1 MLSNVFK
8 IITFVP
14 RKIYNY
20 TSSINT
26 ALEAPLA
33 IRSKMTDFETWVTRM
48 FGTCSSGP
56 LFGKGAADA
65 VEAYA
70 CEDGVCFFISC
81 VGCTFD
87 AFGFLANFVP
97 GPNITQ
103 VITLPVSAG
112 CKVFVHCCKNKTLP
126 WKGGC

>member
-1 MLSNVFK
+1 MFNK
-8 IITFVP
+8 IIKVVTFIP

-20 TSSINT
+20 TLSLNT

-33 IRSKMTDFETWVTRM
+33 LSNKMTDFEKWITRM
-48 FGTCSSGP
+48 FGTCSAGP

-70 CEDGVCFFISC
+70 CKDGVCFVVSC
-81 VGCTFD
+81 VGCAFD
-87 AFGFLANFVP
+87 ALGFIANFVP

-103 VITLPVSAG
+103 VITLPVSGA
-112 CKVFVHCCKNKTLP
+112 CKVFVFCCKNKTLP